1 MIVIHFKQPKLNLKR
16 EKVKMEFKT
25 KVGTDVVNEEGKK
38 VYVEVTSDYDLTEN
52 LKSFVKTYGED
63 VAFSYV
69 TSQAKVVLQARVRA
83 LKAAG
88 KTDEEIQADL
98 NSYKLGT
105 IAPRVKKEVS
115 FEQIKND
122 FKNWSPE
129 KQKEFLASLGV

>member
-1 MIVIHFKQPKLNLKR
+1 
-16 EKVKMEFKT
+16 MEFKT
-25 KVGTDVVNEEGKK
+25 KVATEQVDGEGKK
-38 VYVEVTSDYDLTEN
+38 VYVEVVSNYDLTEN

-69 TSQAKVVLQARVRA
+69 TAQAKVVLQARVRA

-98 NSYKLGT
+98 NAYKLGT
-105 IAPRVKKEVS
+105 IAPRVRKEVS